1 MRIGLFG
8 GTFSPPHLGHTRAA
22 RCFAEDG
29 ELDRLIVMPTYIS
42 PHKIQDEYGT
52 PEIRLELA
60 HLAFD
65 GLGEVSDYEIN
76 QGGKSYTYLTLRHL
90 RSEYP
95 DAELCLCV
103 GEDMFLS
110 LDTWKEASELMKGAE
125 ILCLMRENGSETIVK
140 AAKAEFEEVYGAK
153 IKILKYSPL
162 PVSSSEVR
170 NKCANGENFKNLVP
184 EKVYEYITANQL
196 YMTEEE

>member
-22 RCFAEDG
+22 RCFVEDG
-29 ELDRLIVMPTYIS
+29 ELDKLIVMPTYIS
-42 PHKIQDEYGT
+42 PHKVQDEYGT

-65 GLGEVSDYEIN
+65 GLGEVSDYEIK
-76 QGGKSYTYLTLRHL
+76 QGGKSFTYLTLRYL

-95 DAELCLCV
+95 DAQICLCV

-110 LDTWKEASELMKGAE
+110 LDSWREADELMKNAE
-125 ILCLMRENGSETIVK
+125 ILCLMRENGSESIVK
-140 AAKAEFEEVYGAK
+140 AAKAEFEEAYGAK

-170 NKCANGENFKNLVP
+170 TKCASGEEFHSLVP
-184 EKVYEYITANQL
+184 TKVYEYIVENEL
-196 YMTEEE
+196 YITEDE